1 MPVEERIRYAP
12 ESPSIDSRIVIWAA
26 IASLLLVASTI
37 GFLYQIYQRSV
48 PTKEMPTPEAFSQP
62 RVAPSRVEI
71 AERERLTSEQKQSL
85 EVWQWADP
93 EHTLVQIPI
102 ERAMQMLA
110 QRGNDAWAPLLPA
123 KPALSSPIAGAQNAT
138 ATPHNNPAPA
148 DDPQPGK
155 QP

>member
-1 MPVEERIRYAP
+1 MPAEESIRYAA
-12 ESPSIDSRIVIWAA
+12 ESPSIDSRIVISAA

-37 GFLYQIYQRSV
+37 GFLYQVYQRSV
-48 PTKEMPTPEAFSQP
+48 PTKEVPAPQAFSQP
-62 RVAPSRVEI
+62 RVVPSQVEI

-85 EVWQWADP
+85 EAWQWADP

-102 ERAMQMLA
+102 ERAMQMLE

-123 KPALSSPIAGAQNAT
+123 KPALSSPITGGQNAT
-138 ATPHNNPAPA
+138 ATPHNKPAPA
-148 DDPQPGK
+148 DPKPGK